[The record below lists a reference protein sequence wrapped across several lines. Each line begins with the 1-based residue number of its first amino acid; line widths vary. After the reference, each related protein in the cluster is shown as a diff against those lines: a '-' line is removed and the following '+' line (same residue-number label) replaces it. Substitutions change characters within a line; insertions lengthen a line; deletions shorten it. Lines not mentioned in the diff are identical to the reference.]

1 MKKDVLIVDDSKDM
15 LEVLGRQLNSR
26 GFNTFQ
32 ATNVLDAVDLLKLKI
47 PQLLITDIQMPG
59 VHGGKLVQYAQNKFP
74 QLPILVITGYPSID
88 AAVEVLRDGK
98 VDYLTKPFTQ
108 SELYDA
114 IGKIFKKDQL
124 EEKST
129 YTLKEKSVKGMVGSA
144 KSLESTIHLIQK
156 TKDNKVTVLITGES
170 GTGKELVA
178 RAIHYEGKFKDKPFI
193 AVNCGAIPEHLLES
207 ELFGYEKGA
216 FTGATVSRDGFFLA
230 ADGGTI
236 FLDEIGNAPKQV
248 QQSLLRA
255 IQEKEIV
262 PVGGRVPKKINV
274 RIIGATNSNLLE
286 MVDRGSFREDLYYR
300 LNVVNIKVPPLRER
314 KSDIVSLVNH
324 FITKHSLEL
333 GKTKVK
339 VTPQAMAIL
348 EHHTWPGNIR
358 ELENVI
364 NQSLVLCENEVLP
377 SHLPVHL
384 SKSTKPLTSPSNL
397 PLKSLK
403 QVEIEHIRFVL
414 NHCENNKT
422 KAAEILG
429 ITRKTLTQK
438 LQNYPGKNY
447 PNE

>member
-236 FLDEIGNAPKQV
+236 FWMK
-248 QQSLLRA
+248 
-255 IQEKEIV
+255 
-262 PVGGRVPKKINV
+262 
-274 RIIGATNSNLLE
+274 
-286 MVDRGSFREDLYYR
+286 
-300 LNVVNIKVPPLRER
+300 
-314 KSDIVSLVNH
+314 
-324 FITKHSLEL
+324 
-333 GKTKVK
+333 
-339 VTPQAMAIL
+339 
-348 EHHTWPGNIR
+348 
-358 ELENVI
+358 
-364 NQSLVLCENEVLP
+364 
-377 SHLPVHL
+377 
-384 SKSTKPLTSPSNL
+384 
-397 PLKSLK
+397 
-403 QVEIEHIRFVL
+403 
-414 NHCENNKT
+414 
-422 KAAEILG
+422 
-429 ITRKTLTQK
+429 
-438 LQNYPGKNY
+438 
-447 PNE
+447 